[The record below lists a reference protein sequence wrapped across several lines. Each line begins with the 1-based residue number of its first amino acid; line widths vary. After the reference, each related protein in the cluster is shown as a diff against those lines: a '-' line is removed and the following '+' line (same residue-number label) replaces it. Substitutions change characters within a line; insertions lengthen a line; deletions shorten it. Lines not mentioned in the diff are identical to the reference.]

1 MTEAKP
7 WEIWWAYVAFE
18 DEPDGKRRPVLVLE
32 NGEIYAIA
40 LKITSHEAR
49 NIWGEYEIVQWKT
62 AGLSKPSTIR
72 VTRRLRLRNEDLDEK
87 IGDLQLMDIANLK
100 RYL

>member
-1 MTEAKP
+1 MIKSKP

-18 DEPDGKRRPVLVLE
+18 DEPDGKRRPVLILE
-32 NGEIYAIA
+32 SGEVYAVA

-49 NIWGEYEIVQWKT
+49 SLWGEYEIVQWET
-62 AGLSKPSTIR
+62 AGLTKPSTIR
-72 VTRRLRLRNEDLDEK
+72 VTRRLQLREEDLHEK
-87 IGDLQLMDIANLK
+87 IGDLQLIDIANLK